1 MENGPPTIQSEDGA
15 VDVERLL
22 VEPRDGHV
30 SVDNVLCF
38 NEKISEK
45 AINIREVSRSFGI
58 PWN

>member
-1 MENGPPTIQSEDGA
+1 MENRPPAIEFEGGA
-15 VDVERLL
+15 VDVECLL
-22 VEPRDGHV
+22 VEPEDGHV

-45 AINIREVSRSFGI
+45 AMDIREVSHSFGI